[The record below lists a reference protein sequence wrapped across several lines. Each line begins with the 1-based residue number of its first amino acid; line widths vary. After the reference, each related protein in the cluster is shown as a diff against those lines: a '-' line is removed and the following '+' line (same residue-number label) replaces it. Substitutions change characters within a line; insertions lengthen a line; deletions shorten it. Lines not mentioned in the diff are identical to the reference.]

1 MSYMLKNPTSKSTV
15 FAMVGSTSSQT
26 ISNAAGT
33 YQITLDALNQSSNGG
48 LSLSG
53 GACVLTAGRY
63 LALLKMDLRVSGS
76 GIDSTALTYSVEI
89 RLNGVKISDL
99 DVISQ
104 SNNAPVDATTSL
116 GGSYFTAQNGDLLTV
131 YVVKTASSAIRVY
144 YPSYGGIALI
154 GVAS

>member
-1 MSYMLKNPTSKSTV
+1 MSYMLKNPVSKSTV
-15 FAMVGSTSSQT
+15 FAMVGSTSSQSFST
-26 ISNAAGT
+26 AAGT
-33 YQITLDALNQSSNGG
+33 YQVTLDALSQSSNSA

-63 LALLKMDLRVSGS
+63 LALLKMDLRVSS
-76 GIDSTALTYSVEI
+76 GNDATALTYSVEI
-89 RLNGVKISDL
+89 RLNGTKVSDL

-131 YVVKTASSAIRVY
+131 YVVKTASSLARIY

-154 GVAS
+154 GVAT

>member
-1 MSYMLKNPTSKSTV
+1 MSYMLKNPAAKSTV

-26 ISNAAGT
+26 FSTAAGT
-33 YQITLDALNQSSNGG
+33 YQITLDALSQSSNGA

-63 LALLKMDLRVSGS
+63 LALLKMDLRVSS
-76 GIDSTALTYSVEI
+76 GNDSTALTYSVEI
-89 RLNGVKISDL
+89 RLNGTKISDL

-131 YVVKTASSAIRVY
+131 YVVKTASTLARIY

>member
-1 MSYMLKNPTSKSTV
+1 MSYMLKNPVSKSTV
-15 FAMVGSTSSQT
+15 FAMVGSTSSQSFST
-26 ISNAAGT
+26 AAGT
-33 YQITLDALNQSSNGG
+33 YQVTLDALSQSSNGA

-63 LALLKMDLRVSGS
+63 LALLKMDLRVSSGS
-76 GIDSTALTYSVEI
+76 DATALTYGVEI
-89 RLNGVKISDL
+89 RLNGTKVSDL

-131 YVVKTASSAIRVY
+131 YVVKTASGLARIY

>member
-1 MSYMLKNPTSKSTV
+1 MSYMLKNPVSKSTV
-15 FAMVGSTSSQT
+15 FAMVGSTSSQSFST
-26 ISNAAGT
+26 AAGT
-33 YQITLDALNQSSNGG
+33 YQVTLDALSQSSNGA

-63 LALLKMDLRVSGS
+63 LALLKMDLRVSSGS
-76 GIDSTALTYSVEI
+76 DATTLTYSVEI
-89 RLNGVKISDL
+89 RLNGTKVSDL

-131 YVVKTASSAIRVY
+131 YVVKTASTLARFY

>member
-26 ISNAAGT
+26 FSTAAGT
-33 YQITLDALNQSSNGG
+33 YQITLDALSQSSNGA
-48 LSLSG
+48 LSLSS

-76 GIDSTALTYSVEI
+76 ALDATALTYSVEI

-131 YVVKTASSAIRVY
+131 YIVKTASASTRVY

-154 GVAS
+154 GVAT